1 MRQSRRH
8 LLQLVALSPLLAMQS
23 ARAGY
28 NIWNNEFTFTRD
40 EIQAAVLTR
49 FPVTAKYAQ
58 VMSIRLAN
66 PVVSMDAANNRLR
79 TRLDARI
86 ENPMLG
92 APIEGRLLVA
102 NGLRYDAA
110 RRAVLLDRPSVESV
124 DVPGLPAMYAQQLN
138 SAASVL
144 ASEVLRDYAV
154 HTFKPEELAVGGRRV
169 EPSDIT
175 VEAEGLKVA
184 LVFR

>member
-1 MRQSRRH
+1 
-8 LLQLVALSPLLAMQS
+8 
-23 ARAGY
+23 
-28 NIWNNEFTFTRD
+28 
-40 EIQAAVLTR
+40 
-49 FPVTAKYAQ
+49 
-58 VMSIRLAN
+58 
-66 PVVSMDAANNRLR
+66 MDPANNRLR

-92 APIEGRLLVA
+92 APIDGRLSVT

-110 RRAVLLDRPSVESV
+110 RRAVLLDRPGVEAV
-124 DVPGLPAMYAQQLN
+124 DVPGLSAMYAQQLN